1 MSKTN
6 SHETQY
12 LTHIFTNGA
21 IANVGDASG
30 LPAAATVGSLFLRL
44 YTSAVAVTDS
54 VIGTEASYTGYVQET
69 IARNGTNWTVSG
81 NNVENTLDIDF
92 PQNTGSSQTIR
103 YWALWKTSGGT
114 LDTDRLYHGQFTADL
129 VVGTNVTP
137 KITATSLDITED

>member
-12 LTHIFTNGA
+12 LTHLFTNGA

-30 LPAAATVGSLFLRL
+30 LPAAATEGNVYLRL
-44 YTSAVAVTDS
+44 YTSAVAVDDS
-54 VIGTEASYTGYVQET
+54 TIGTEASYTGYVQET
-69 IARNGTNWTVSG
+69 IPRNASDWTVSG
-81 NNVENTLDIDF
+81 NNVTNTLDIEF

-114 LDTDRLYHGQFTADL
+114 LDTDRLFHGQFTADL

-137 KITATSLDITED
+137 KIAATALSITED